1 MRRMSLAVMN
11 DTSVAEAPEARRRVL
26 FVNADVDLREV
37 VSRVLENEGYEVRAV
52 AHSGHAVLLSRTN
65 RFDVIVTELSGPDV
79 SGPTLTRQLRRHWP
93 NLTAVYFGNPGTP
106 EGAAHVVVRPFT
118 REDLLERIE
127 SALSGV
133 AA

>member
-1 MRRMSLAVMN
+1 MISVMN
-11 DTSVAEAPEARRRVL
+11 HTSVEVMERRRRVL
-26 FVNADVDLREV
+26 FVNADADLREV
-37 VSRVLENEGYEVRAV
+37 VSRVLQCEGYHVRAV

-65 RFDVIVTELSGPDV
+65 QFDVIVTELSGPDV
-79 SGPTLTRQLRRHWP
+79 SGPMLAEQLRRHCP
-93 NLTAVYFGNPGTP
+93 SLTAVYFANPGTP
-106 EGAAHVVVRPFT
+106 AGVSHVVVRPFT

>member
-1 MRRMSLAVMN
+1 
-11 DTSVAEAPEARRRVL
+11 
-26 FVNADVDLREV
+26 
-37 VSRVLENEGYEVRAV
+37 VRAV
-52 AHSGHAVLLSRTN
+52 SHSGHAVLLSRTH

-79 SGPTLTRQLRRHWP
+79 SGPMLTRQLRRHCP

-106 EGAAHVVVRPFT
+106 EGADHVVVRPFT

-127 SALSGV
+127 SALSSV